1 MGTIDF
7 EQIRKDAVAK
17 NIDGLGTDGYGQLWI
32 EQAEMASQ
40 IAKDMLIQYHQQQNS
55 SDE

>member
-17 NIDGLGTDGYGQLWI
+17 NIDGLGTDVYGQLWI

>member
-17 NIDGLGTDGYGQLWI
+17 NIDGLGTDVYSQLWI

-40 IAKDMLIQYHQQQNS
+40 IAKDMLIQYHQQQNF

>member
-17 NIDGLGTDGYGQLWI
+17 NIDGLGADVYSQLWI
-32 EQAEMASQ
+32 EQAEMASK
-40 IAKDMLIQYHQQQNS
+40 IVKDMLIQYHLQQNS

>member
-17 NIDGLGTDGYGQLWI
+17 NTDGLGTDVYSQLWI
-32 EQAEMASQ
+32 KHAEMASQ

-55 SDE
+55 SGE

>member
-17 NIDGLGTDGYGQLWI
+17 NIDGLGTDVYGQLWI
-32 EQAEMASQ
+32 KQAEMAYQ

>member
-17 NIDGLGTDGYGQLWI
+17 SIDGLGTDVYGQLWI

>member
-1 MGTIDF
+1 M
-7 EQIRKDAVAK
+7 QLQK
-17 NIDGLGTDGYGQLWI
+17 NIDGLGTDVYGQLWI

>member
-40 IAKDMLIQYHQQQNS
+40 IAKDMLIQYHQQQNF